1 MSGVAKD
8 GVDKVAR
15 DGDTD
20 DELGGG
26 GYEGGTA
33 SVAAG
38 GEAQGEARRGGGGYD
53 SGADGEVKRLIS
65 ALEKRIKQLEDE
77 AKTMKK
83 ELERKAKSSEGG
95 RYELVN
101 VKLMTPSTLKDNST
115 FRTWREEFERYV
127 GLKVRGMQDVLKLI
141 GGKRQWGTDLQEEV
155 NKMLKELG
163 YWEDRN
169 EIDSQMRVALE
180 AYIIPTREEK
190 ENLHG
195 TEERLKGIFGSVQA
209 S

>member
-1 MSGVAKD
+1 
-8 GVDKVAR
+8 
-15 DGDTD
+15 
-20 DELGGG
+20 
-26 GYEGGTA
+26 
-33 SVAAG
+33 
-38 GEAQGEARRGGGGYD
+38 
-53 SGADGEVKRLIS
+53 
-65 ALEKRIKQLEDE
+65 
-77 AKTMKK
+77 MKK

-163 YWEDRN
+163 YWEDRD

-180 AYIIPTREEK
+180 AYTVP
-190 ENLHG
+190 
-195 TEERLKGIFGSVQA
+195 S